1 MIIFINTGLN
11 NATRINTTK
20 TMEIG
25 LVKKYWN
32 SPVWTDKITEKGGK
46 GRDRMGR
53 CGKTQE
59 YQGIAGTKGGTESGN
74 SHIS

>member
-32 SPVWTDKITEKGGK
+32 SPVRFVMTNVCLQLLSAIGPRIIARTTGAVANPYL
-46 GRDRMGR
+46 RM
-53 CGKTQE
+53 K
-59 YQGIAGTKGGTESGN
+59 
-74 SHIS
+74 